1 MTEKVMEIVII
12 PAMYVGERED
22 GNVLLKCLQG
32 KETVNRAFEP
42 ILFKNIEDPKYILL
56 GVMTG
61 GNMMG
66 LNVCDGNEFVNLFHK
81 KWGVLLKD

>member
-1 MTEKVMEIVII
+1 MTEKILKIDII
-12 PAMYVGERED
+12 PAIFVGYRED

-32 KETVNRAFEP
+32 EDTVDRAFEP
-42 ILFKNIEDPKYILL
+42 ILFKDIENPKYILL

-66 LNVCDGNEFVNLFHK
+66 LNVCDGSEFEDLYHE
-81 KWGVLLKD
+81 KWNVLLK